1 MKKLWILGCLV
12 LALSASM
19 QAKNRVT
26 QTSSV
31 RPRGLYAVAFYNQEN
46 LFDTIHNEGKNDYE
60 YLPTSKVKWNTEKYL
75 AKLKNMSKVISE
87 LATDKVPEGAAI
99 VGMAE
104 VEDQLVLEDLLKQPA
119 LAERGYKYVHY
130 EGPDK
135 RGIDCALLYNPQI
148 FQVDSSRLVPYVYP
162 AEDTIHTT
170 RGFLVVNG
178 RLGGEDLT
186 VIVNHWPSR
195 GAESA
200 ARERAGVQVK
210 ALKEQL
216 QAARPDLKIIVM
228 GDMNDDPMDKSMTEA
243 LGCKHLMKEVG
254 AQDLYNPWVCTLYE
268 QDNGTLCY
276 RGKWNLFDQ
285 IVFTGNLLHGNFSS
299 LTYLRNEVFRRDYL
313 IQQEGRYKGYPFRT
327 QAGGVWMNGYSDHL
341 PTIIYLLKT
350 ME

>member
-1 MKKLWILGCLV
+1 
-12 LALSASM
+12 
-19 QAKNRVT
+19 
-26 QTSSV
+26 
-31 RPRGLYAVAFYNQEN
+31 
-46 LFDTIHNEGKNDYE
+46 
-60 YLPTSKVKWNTEKYL
+60 
-75 AKLKNMSKVISE
+75 
-87 LATDKVPEGAAI
+87 VPEGAAI

-216 QAARPDLKIIVM
+216 QAARPDLKIIIM